1 MKTLL
6 ITIDNLSNTG
16 GVSHYYYHLKKFW
29 PTRDLVV
36 LDDSDHKLLSRKFC
50 LKWRKSFVSISRELK
65 KEKPEWLLVGQV
77 LPLGTV
83 AWVLSFI
90 YRFKYCLIF
99 HGMDL
104 SLAFTGRKKFLSRL
118 IINRANKIVCA
129 NNFTADR
136 LRKINPHWAE
146 KIGVINPGISPEDE
160 QFVKPISSPNFKLL
174 SIGRLVKRKGIDQTI
189 LALEILQNNFF
200 DKPWWSGLTYTIA
213 GTGPDEEYL
222 KKIVA
227 HVSENLQKKI
237 IFTGQVSQQD
247 KWQLLNNCS
256 AFIMP
261 ARDISGDFEG
271 FGIVY
276 LEAGLCQ
283 KPVIAGLAGGVPDA
297 VVDGETG
304 FLLNPESLED
314 IARAIRVVAEDE
326 SLREKLG
333 KFGQARAKTFFW
345 NFQAEKFY
353 QFLLK

>member
-29 PTRDLVV
+29 PTNDLKV
-36 LDDSDHKLLSRKFC
+36 LDDSDHQLLANRFW
-50 LKWRKSFVSISRELK
+50 LKWRKSFSSISQELK
-65 KEKPEWLLVGQV
+65 KQKPEWVLVGQV

-83 AWVLSFI
+83 AYLLSFV
-90 YRFKYCLIF
+90 YPFKYCLIF

-104 SLAFTGRKKFLSRL
+104 SLAFSGRKKFLSRL

-129 NNFTADR
+129 NNFTAEKIK
-136 LRKINPHWAE
+136 KINSRWAE
-146 KIGVINPGISPEDE
+146 KICVINPGISPEDE
-160 QFVKPISSPNFKLL
+160 QFVKPISSSNFKLL
-174 SIGRLVKRKGIDQTI
+174 SVGRLVKRKGIDQTI
-189 LALEILQNNFF
+189 LALQILQNNFF

-213 GTGPDEEYL
+213 GEGPDKEYL
-222 KKIVA
+222 KKIIA

-237 IFTGQVSQQD
+237 VFSGLVSEEE

-256 AFIMP
+256 VFIMP

-304 FLLNPESLED
+304 FLLNPESSED
-314 IARAIRVVAEDE
+314 IARAIRTLAEDE

-333 KFGQARAKTFFW
+333 KSGQARAKTFFW
-345 NFQAEKFY
+345 NLQAEKFY
-353 QFLLK
+353 KFLLK